1 MSVLRHMVL
10 ATMIFIPGVLFVGQ
24 ASAMEMDT
32 DRPGMNYK
40 NFDLL
45 RNHPA
50 LCENECMKDVNC
62 MAWTYVKPGI
72 QGSSARCW
80 LKKGIPSPVK
90 NTCCVS
96 GYRSPEFKAPVKMI
110 DKPLKKQEVPFATS
124 RLQFTNQPD
133 LIVSDMHLIEFCKL
147 NFTIKNIGSAG
158 VTKNFTVGVGPPF
171 QPNAHTD
178 KFSPGN
184 LANPGGV
191 QIYTF
196 PDYTFP
202 AMQEMKIVVNPDG
215 SLFEK
220 NYSNNSLT
228 KTGLKCLPDLIITDI
243 LTTQDCKIKVIIK
256 NIGIGVLMKWIEI
269 NIKGQL
275 FPHYSEIVA
284 PNKINLP
291 GGQMEYI
298 SEITLGPQAQ
308 NIEAYVYIESNTGN
322 PYAVSKEI
330 TTSNNTLNKILSCT
344 Q

>member
-1 MSVLRHMVL
+1 MSVLKNMVL
-10 ATMIFIPGVLFVGQ
+10 ATIVFILSILFVGQ
-24 ASAMEMDT
+24 TSAIEMDT

-45 RNHPA
+45 RNHPT
-50 LCENECMKDVNC
+50 LCESECIKDANC

-80 LKKGIPSPVK
+80 LKRGIPSPVK

-96 GYRSPEFKAPVKMI
+96 GYKPPEFKPPVKMI
-110 DKPLKKQEVPFATS
+110 DKPGKRLEVPITAS
-124 RLQFTNQPD
+124 QLQAANQPD

-147 NFTIKNIGSAG
+147 SFTIKNIGSSG

-171 QPNAHTD
+171 KPNATIE
-178 KFSPGN
+178 KFPPGN
-184 LANPGGV
+184 LSNPGGV

-196 PDYTFP
+196 PNSTFP

-215 SLFEK
+215 SMVEK

-228 KTGLKCLPDLIITDI
+228 KTGIECLPDLIVTDL

-275 FPHYSEIVA
+275 FPHYSKIVA
-284 PNKINLP
+284 PKNIDLP

-298 SEITLGPQAQ
+298 SEITLGTQAQ
-308 NIEAYVYIESNTGN
+308 NIEAYVYIEANTGN
-322 PYAVSKEI
+322 PNAVSKEKN
-330 TTSNNTLNKILSCT
+330 TSNNSLNKLLSCT